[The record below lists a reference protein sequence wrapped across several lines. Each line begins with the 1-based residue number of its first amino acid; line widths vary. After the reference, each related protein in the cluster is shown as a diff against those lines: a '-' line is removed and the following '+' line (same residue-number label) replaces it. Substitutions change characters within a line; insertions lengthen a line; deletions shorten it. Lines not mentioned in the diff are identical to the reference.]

1 MGYFA
6 ENFDYVLEGIEAI
19 NEAYFGKTKDVLAI
33 EKAFHD
39 LRAPYIEKSSQ
50 SQFLNL
56 DTYTP
61 KLAND
66 PNKRK
71 LEKTIMKAFGFSDAC
86 IQIENSGMNNAET
99 MSSSMSID
107 LGSQK
112 LYKSAKKASS
122 KNIDASIIKYST
134 NTDTLNAEVPLNTI
148 KIGNEENE

>member
-71 LEKTIMKAFGFSDAC
+71 LEKTIMKAFGF
-86 IQIENSGMNNAET
+86 
-99 MSSSMSID
+99 
-107 LGSQK
+107 
-112 LYKSAKKASS
+112 
-122 KNIDASIIKYST
+122 
-134 NTDTLNAEVPLNTI
+134 
-148 KIGNEENE
+148 